1 MNEKEISFLEEQV
14 LFIASSVFALE
25 RFKVLEDGNSVID
38 SDNNFIFELFPNGM
52 KKNIKQIKMY
62 KLKSK
67 KIILS

>member
-52 KKNIKQIKMY
+52 R
-62 KLKSK
+62 
-67 KIILS
+67 KI